1 MRDNLIRFQLRTRE
15 DFESVRV
22 GLGRVMRSLETSNS
36 QYDCGEIEL
45 VLAEVLNNVAEH
57 GRDLSLKHPISI
69 RWQEADAL
77 CVSVID
83 SGGEIPIGTITKAK
97 MPCIETNP
105 ADLPEGGFGWAL
117 VDIICS
123 EVHSRRRGSF
133 NTLRLYFS
141 KK

>member
-1 MRDNLIRFQLRTRE
+1 
-15 DFESVRV
+15 
-22 GLGRVMRSLETSNS
+22 
-36 QYDCGEIEL
+36 
-45 VLAEVLNNVAEH
+45 
-57 GRDLSLKHPISI
+57 
-69 RWQEADAL
+69 
-77 CVSVID
+77 
-83 SGGEIPIGTITKAK
+83 

-123 EVHSRRRGSF
+123 EVHGRRRGLF